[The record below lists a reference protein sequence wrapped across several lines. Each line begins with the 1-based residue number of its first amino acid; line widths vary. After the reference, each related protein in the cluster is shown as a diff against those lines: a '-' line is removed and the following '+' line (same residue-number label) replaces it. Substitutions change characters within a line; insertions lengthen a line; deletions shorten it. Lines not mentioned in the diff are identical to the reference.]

1 MGMKRLA
8 VLGYPISHSKSPVI
22 MLAALG
28 ELGVDATFDVVELAE
43 GLSEWMTSDANN
55 YDCLSVT
62 IPLKP
67 EANDFAETLD
77 NASRATGS
85 TNCLI
90 KTSTGYAGF
99 NTDGFGLKQAV
110 SDLDYRSVSVLGTG
124 ATARTALHAFS
135 DADLKVWGRDRAKA
149 ETIADRFGAMAT
161 DFEDAISAD
170 LVVSTLPIGVLPK
183 LLEKR
188 SGRALLDIAYMNESN
203 SEFQVKISGLEMLIW
218 QAIGQLRH
226 LLNQSKPFS
235 DEQDLHDLMLRAVK
249 MEE

>member
-8 VLGYPISHSKSPVI
+8 VLGYPISHSKSPAI
-22 MLAALG
+22 MLAALS
-28 ELGVDATFDVVELAE
+28 ELGVEASFDVVELAE
-43 GLSEWMTSDANN
+43 GLSEWMKSDANH

-67 EANDFAETLD
+67 EALDLAETLD
-77 NASRATGS
+77 DASRATGS

-90 KTSTGYAGF
+90 RTSTGYAGF
-99 NTDGFGLKQAV
+99 NTDGFGLKKAV
-110 SDLDYRSVSVLGTG
+110 SGLDYQTVAILGTG

-135 DADLKVWGRDRAKA
+135 GADLRVWGRDPAKA
-149 ETIADRFGAMAT
+149 QTIAKRFGALAT
-161 DFEDAISAD
+161 DFEDAITAD

-183 LLEKR
+183 LLDKR
-188 SGRALLDIAYMNESN
+188 SGRALLDIAYMNQSN
-203 SEFQVKISGLEMLIW
+203 SDFQVKISGLEMLIW

-226 LLNQSKPFS
+226 LLNQGEPFS
-235 DEQDLHDLMLRAVK
+235 DEQHLHDLMLRAVK